1 MTSQKSFKS
10 RVRVRMS
17 KTGESYTAA
26 RRHLLK
32 KLEPAPPAAP
42 ATEAIR
48 AHKPP
53 EASLRERTGHGLDE
67 WFARLDAWGASERTH
82 TDIARWLVTE
92 HQVDSWWAQ
101 SLTVGYEQAR
111 GMRAPGQQ
119 RDGGFSVSGSRTV
132 AVSVD
137 RLFQAFADE
146 SIRHR
151 WLPGIKLRVR
161 TATAPKSF
169 RADWADGPT
178 RIVAGFTPKG
188 DAKAQVAVLHERL
201 PDAAAAAEMKAYW
214 RERLTALKG
223 LLEP

>member
-119 RDGGFSVSGSRTV
+119 RDRG
-132 AVSVD
+132 
-137 RLFQAFADE
+137 FQAFADE

-151 WLPGIKLRVR
+151 WLPGIKLRVL

-178 RIVAGFTPKG
+178 RIVAGLTPKG